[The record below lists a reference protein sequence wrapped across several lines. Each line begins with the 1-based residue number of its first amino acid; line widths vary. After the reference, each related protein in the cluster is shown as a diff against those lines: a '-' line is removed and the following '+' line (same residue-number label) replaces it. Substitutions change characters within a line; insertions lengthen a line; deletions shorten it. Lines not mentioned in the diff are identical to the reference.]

1 MYTMNC
7 TYTVIIVAIIMIT
20 PCPCTYIG
28 ISITYSMW
36 IFVTIIYAAFLPDTI
51 ILPRIF
57 SHTHMMFFRRLFYHY
72 CFEISWVNTRQ
83 GTNIYPQKWDFKDD
97 FPNFPFGG
105 ISIRS
110 LEGKNLD
117 ILEKTLHV

>member
-1 MYTMNC
+1 
-7 TYTVIIVAIIMIT
+7 
-20 PCPCTYIG
+20 
-28 ISITYSMW
+28 
-36 IFVTIIYAAFLPDTI
+36 
-51 ILPRIF
+51 
-57 SHTHMMFFRRLFYHY
+57 MFFRRLFYHY